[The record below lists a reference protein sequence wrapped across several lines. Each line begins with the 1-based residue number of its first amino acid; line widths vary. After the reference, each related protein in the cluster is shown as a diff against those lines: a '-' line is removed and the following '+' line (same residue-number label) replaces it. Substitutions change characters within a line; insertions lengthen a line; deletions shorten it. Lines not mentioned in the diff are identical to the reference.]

1 MHADAT
7 AESFV
12 LDLVAL
18 EDCPGDAYGCPRFA
32 PFTLHVGCPST
43 ERSRSF
49 QDAIAAWAA
58 RADVVTMTVGQ
69 AAGKS
74 WLCLSAD
81 DLHLVLQLSADDGL
95 MPGN

>member
-18 EDCPGDAYGCPRFA
+18 EDCPGDADGCPRFA
-32 PFTLHVGCPST
+32 PFTLHVGCPSRLSGLSL
-43 ERSRSF
+43 E
-49 QDAIAAWAA
+49 DAIAAWAA
-58 RADVVTMTVGQ
+58 QADVVTMTVGQ
-69 AAGKS
+69 AAGRL

-95 MPGN
+95 LPGN